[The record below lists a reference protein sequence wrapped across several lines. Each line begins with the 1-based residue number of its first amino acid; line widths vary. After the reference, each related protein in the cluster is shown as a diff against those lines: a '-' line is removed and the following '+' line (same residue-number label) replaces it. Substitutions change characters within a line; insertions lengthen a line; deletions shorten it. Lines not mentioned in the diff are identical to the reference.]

1 MANGSSFKTEQPI
14 TIQKHINDLRVDVG
28 KLNLEE
34 ILQKQEQIVMDERGA
49 SDLQIKVEQK
59 QLQVSKL
66 SLKIIE
72 SKFCREMIPVNKDK
86 ITKLGSSLVQEKVAY
101 TLHRGNHEKICNKVK
116 LSRC

>member
-66 SLKIIE
+66 SLRTIE
-72 SKFCREMIPVNKDK
+72 CKLCSREMTPVNKNK
-86 ITKLGSSLVQEKVAY
+86 ITKLGSSLIQEKVAKKC
-101 TLHRGNHEKICNKVK
+101 RMN
-116 LSRC
+116 SS